1 MTIDGVTSAE
11 YITKEAVA
19 GDDVVLTID
28 ANLQSVAE
36 SALKIIQKNKNRWI
50 CRTKKCKQWRSSCIR
65 RKTGEVLAMASYPDF
80 EPELFIDGISNQNGQ
95 NIHRKEKVH

>member
-36 SALKIIQKNKNRWI
+36 SALKII
-50 CRTKKCKQWRSSCIR
+50 
-65 RKTGEVLAMASYPDF
+65 
-80 EPELFIDGISNQNGQ
+80 
-95 NIHRKEKVH
+95 

>member
-36 SALKIIQKNKNRWI
+36 SALKNNIEKI
-50 CRTKKCKQWRSSCIR
+50 RTGGFAEQRN
-65 RKTGEVLAMASYPDF
+65 V
-80 EPELFIDGISNQNGQ
+80 NNGAVVA
-95 NIHRKEKVH
+95 I